1 MNSILQII
9 SNSQANTDNL
19 NQTLYSP
26 ILLPNVQDKS
36 VFLDF
41 NGGLV
46 SSDAGILLLKEIEE
60 QIGLIKSIEKVI
72 PESRD
77 TRYVRHAIRDLLMQR
92 VAQIACGYED
102 AYDCNDLRND
112 PIFKMLADRYPETGE
127 ALASQPTMSRFEN
140 SISRP
145 TLYRIARVFADVFV
159 ASYEQ
164 EPEIIVLDF
173 DDTDDIVH
181 GTQQL
186 SLFNNY
192 FKEYCFMPLHV
203 YEGLSGKLVTTILK
217 PGKRSTGK
225 QMLSI
230 VKRIVAHL
238 RTKWPNTIL
247 VFRGDSHFTY
257 PEVMEWI
264 DAQENVMFVTGLSSN
279 SRLQKEVKSLEER
292 AIRAYEECSR
302 KIKITLFHS
311 FHYQADSWSKPRRV
325 IAKVEVSEKGKNV
338 RFVVT
343 DMENAKA
350 TVLYKHIYCARGE
363 DELYIKDHKL
373 YLKSDRT
380 SCHRFEANQ
389 FRVFLH
395 SAAYVLIHALKTNIL
410 RCTQLANATMDTI
423 RLRLF
428 KIGAR
433 VREFKTRIKIELPS
447 FYPLKDILK
456 QSFQIFNA
464 LRRI

>member
-1 MNSILQII
+1 MNTNTLNDTVHSSIPL
-9 SNSQANTDNL
+9 S
-19 NQTLYSP
+19 
-26 ILLPNVQDKS
+26 NVQNKS
-36 VFLDF
+36 VLLDF
-41 NGGLV
+41 NGGLL
-46 SSDAGILLLKEIEE
+46 SSDAGCLLLREVEQ
-60 QIGLIKSIEKVI
+60 QIGLIKTIEEVI
-72 PESRD
+72 PEPRD
-77 TRYVRHAIRDLLMQR
+77 IRYVRHTIRDLLMQR
-92 VAQIACGYED
+92 IAQIACGYED
-102 AYDCNDLRND
+102 GNDCNDLRND
-112 PIFKMLADRYPETGE
+112 PIIKILSDRYPETGE

-140 SISRP
+140 SISRT
-145 TLYRIARVFADVFV
+145 TLYRIAKVFADVFI

-164 EPEIIVLDF
+164 EPEAIVLDF
-173 DDTDDIVH
+173 DDTEDIVH
-181 GTQQL
+181 GSQQL
-186 SLFNNY
+186 CLFNNY

-238 RTKWPNTIL
+238 RAKWPNTII

-264 DAQENVMFVTGLSSN
+264 DTQENVRFVTGLAGN
-279 SRLQKEVKSLEER
+279 SRLQKEVKPLVER
-292 AIRAYEECSR
+292 ATRMYEECNR
-302 KIKITLFHS
+302 KITLFHS
-311 FHYQADSWSKPRRV
+311 FYYQADSWSKLRRV

-343 DMENAKA
+343 DMENAKTRA
-350 TVLYKHIYCARGE
+350 LYKQIYCARGE

-380 SCHRFEANQ
+380 SCNRFEANQ

-410 RCTQLANATMDTI
+410 RHTQFSNATIETI

-433 VREFKTRIKIELPS
+433 VREFKTRIKIELPFS
-447 FYPLKDILK
+447 YPLKNILK
-456 QSFQIFNA
+456 QSFHIFSA
-464 LRRI
+464 LRQT